1 MHRPNSA
8 KPISATSGNTR
19 MWRISEHVCRSYYY
33 EIKIVGDV
41 DHTCI

>member
-19 MWRISEHVCRSYYY
+19 MWRITERNHY
-33 EIKIVGDV
+33 EIEVEILGDVGD
-41 DHTCI
+41 TF